1 VINLSEVGSVTTG
14 TGVTSSTDTYVRSSK
29 ISRDDFLK
37 LLIAQMTHQDPLQ
50 PMDNE
55 QFISQMAQLQTL
67 EESQTIS
74 ANTGKLAERQGL
86 LTATA
91 MIGSPISALDT
102 DGNAVVG
109 GTVERVTSTEDG
121 IRLWV
126 GDHEIKLDD
135 VVEVR

>member
-1 VINLSEVGSVTTG
+1 MINLSEVGSVTTG

>member
-1 VINLSEVGSVTTG
+1 MSEVGSVTTG